1 MGEHIYFG
9 DTERTA
15 GEQLE
20 CPALFRAETMF
31 SRGRRHP
38 ELLALRP
45 IISAPIEADL
55 APAAMLGWPRI
66 MAKHC
71 HVDEQC
77 ENRFRFVASHLV
89 ASNRAVSQID

>member
-31 SRGRRHP
+31 SRRRRHP

-55 APAAMLGWPRI
+55 APATMLGWPRI

-71 HVDEQC
+71 HIDEQC
-77 ENRFRFVASHLV
+77 ENRCGFVASHFA
-89 ASNRAVSQID
+89 ASKRAL

>member
-1 MGEHIYFG
+1 MGEYIYFG

-15 GEQLE
+15 SEQLE

-45 IISAPIEADL
+45 IISSPIEADL

-71 HVDEQC
+71 HTHEQC
-77 ENRFRFVASHLV
+77 ENRCGFVASHFV
-89 ASNRAVSQID
+89 ASKSQFS